1 VTSAQQRWLVR
12 ISDVSFTYPNGVQ
25 ALSGVSLE
33 LAEGEVVSVIGPS
46 GCGKSTLV
54 SVLSGLR
61 ESTGSVV
68 WNRDV
73 LRELD
78 GSGRRPFSVV
88 FQRNTVMPWLNVEKN
103 IAFGLR
109 YLKLSRQDIRQ
120 RVNSL
125 LETGGLVD
133 FRRAYPHELSGGME
147 RRVALLTGVATL
159 PKLLILDEPFS
170 ALDEPTRVSLHRE
183 LLVLLREYG
192 MSALLIT
199 HDLGEAVSLSN
210 RVCVFSNRPARLSSV
225 VDIKLPPD
233 RDVEK
238 IRATDEYQDGYRE
251 LWESLWQQINARV

>member
-1 VTSAQQRWLVR
+1 MTDAEQRWLVR
-12 ISDVSFTYPNGVQ
+12 IADVSFTYPNGVQ
-25 ALSGVSLE
+25 ALSGVNLE
-33 LAEGEVVSVIGPS
+33 LREREVVSVIGPS

-61 ESTGSVV
+61 ESTGTVA

-73 LRELD
+73 LHEL

-88 FQRNTVMPWLNVEKN
+88 FQRNTVMPWLTVEKN
-103 IAFGLR
+103 VAFGLR
-109 YLKLSRQDIRQ
+109 YLKLPRQDVRD
-120 RVNSL
+120 RVTSL
-125 LETGGLVD
+125 LETAGLLE

-170 ALDEPTRVSLHRE
+170 ALDEPTRVALHRE
-183 LLVLLREYG
+183 LLVLLRQFG

-225 VDIKLPPD
+225 VDIMLPAD

-238 IRATDEYQDGYRE
+238 VRSTEEYQEGYRV
-251 LWESLWQQINARV
+251 LWESLWQQIHERV